1 MVIFSI
7 AELADWIFFFSSF
20 LFKNL
25 WTYQVIHQKPKKTLN
40 EITKELCPVRASSF
54 ESLILYWT
62 YFFSLHASF
71 WCYCLWLHQVL
82 SIQQL
87 YRIST
92 MYWDDK
98 YGTHSVSSDV
108 SLLQMTLKN
117 INLSGPLYNIELL
130 TSVLAFGILKISLVW
145 TYTGYFK
152 HESFDDWGLKQCCKQ
167 LFPIR
172 RWLKVLICDPQTE
185 VGILYLIIHMESYL
199 FFLCSMNVHAAYH
212 SRWTTSPSQC
222 NK

>member
-108 SLLQMTLKN
+108 SFYGCHYSARFESSSSRSIKINYNTLNWTENMHLKTYLHIFFSFFNGPSRLYPIWECWWQKIPTMLSVILSCWMTIPGYATFNHVITLIQLCFLFSSLLFHLFCYF
-117 INLSGPLYNIELL
+117 IWSC
-130 TSVLAFGILKISLVW
+130 IS
-145 TYTGYFK
+145 
-152 HESFDDWGLKQCCKQ
+152 
-167 LFPIR
+167 
-172 RWLKVLICDPQTE
+172 
-185 VGILYLIIHMESYL
+185 
-199 FFLCSMNVHAAYH
+199 
-212 SRWTTSPSQC
+212 
-222 NK
+222 